1 MKLSIIDVVVMKMVN
16 RYKNTFRNKL
26 LEIIQ
31 DLDGVVVLRA
41 DLNDLGAPR
50 QISRALKA
58 LVEDGELI
66 KFGYGVYVKAEKT
79 PYSDKPIMIVTMAEA
94 CTEALNRLGIRWQ
107 LGQAIQD
114 YNSGK
119 TQQVPAK
126 FIVRLKD
133 RFRGQLGTGRR
144 TIVFE
149 GGINAQ

>member
-1 MKLSIIDVVVMKMVN
+1 MAN
-16 RYKNTFRNKL
+16 RYKNSFRNKL
-26 LEIIQ
+26 LKIIQ
-31 DLDGVVVLRA
+31 DLDGAVVLRA
-41 DLNDLGAPR
+41 DLNNSSKPR
-50 QISRALKA
+50 QISRALRA

-79 PYSDKPIMIVTMAEA
+79 PYSDKPIMIIPMAEA
-94 CTEALNRLGIRWQ
+94 CAEALDRLGIRWQ
-107 LGQAIQD
+107 LGQAIKD
-114 YNSGK
+114 YNNGK

-133 RFRGQLGTGRR
+133 RFRGQLGMGRR

>member
-1 MKLSIIDVVVMKMVN
+1 MKLSIIDVVRKKMVN
-16 RYKNTFRNKL
+16 RYKNSFRNKL
-26 LEIIQ
+26 LEIIH
-31 DLDGVVVLRA
+31 DLDNAVILRA
-41 DLNDLGAPR
+41 DLNDFGEPR

-79 PYSDKPIMIVTMAEA
+79 PYSDKPIMIIPMAEA
-94 CTEALNRLGIRWQ
+94 CAEALNRLGIRWQ

-114 YNSGK
+114 YNNGK

-126 FIVRLKD
+126 FVVQLKD
-133 RFRGQLGTGRR
+133 RFRGQLGAGKRM
-144 TIVFE
+144 IIFE

>member
-1 MKLSIIDVVVMKMVN
+1 MAN
-16 RYKNTFRNKL
+16 RYKNSFRNKL
-26 LEIIQ
+26 LKIIQ
-31 DLDGVVVLRA
+31 DLDGAVVLRA
-41 DLNDLGAPR
+41 DLNNFGGPR
-50 QISRALKA
+50 QISRALRT

-66 KFGYGVYVKAEKT
+66 KFGYGVYVKGEKT
-79 PYSDKPIMIVTMAEA
+79 PYSDKPIMIIPMAEA
-94 CTEALNRLGIRWQ
+94 CAEAFNRLGIRWQ
-107 LGQAIQD
+107 LGQAIKD
-114 YNSGK
+114 YNNGK